1 MATSV
6 VDICNNA
13 LIRIGSKTITS
24 LTDGD
29 KVANS
34 CNTIYEQTRDML
46 LRQHLWNF
54 AIKRVVLASETDAP
68 AFEFNNSFPLPSDF
82 IRAKA
87 LEDQYSEYK
96 IESGNKLV
104 TNASS
109 VKLIYVSRVTDVAKF
124 DPLFVEALILMLAIK
139 LSYILIG
146 SNGREQA
153 LKEELNKIMFLA
165 KQVDGQDDT
174 PDSLNASTFLDA
186 RGYGGWN
193 TTKVYGDWSV

>member
-34 CNTIYEQTRDML
+34 CNTVYERTRDTL
-46 LRQHLWNF
+46 LRMHLWNF
-54 AIKRVVLASETDAP
+54 AMKRIQLASEEDAP
-68 AFEFNNSFPLPSDF
+68 AFGFSYSYPLPSDF
-82 IRAKA
+82 IRVKQ
-87 LEDQYSEYK
+87 LDESDDTYK
-96 IESGNKLV
+96 IEAGKLL
-104 TNASS
+104 TDAST
-109 VKLIYVSRVTDVAKF
+109 VKLIYVSRIEDVAQF
-124 DPLFVEALILMLAIK
+124 DPLFTEALVLLIAIN

-146 SNGREQA
+146 SNGREA
-153 LKEELNKIMFLA
+153 SLKEELNKTLFLA

-174 PDSLNASTFLDA
+174 PDQFDASYFLRSKYWGRD
-186 RGYGGWN
+186 
-193 TTKVYGDWSV
+193 TTLVNSEY

>member
-34 CNTIYEQTRDML
+34 CNTVYERTRDTL
-46 LRQHLWNF
+46 LRMHLWNF
-54 AIKRVVLASETDAP
+54 AMKRTQLASEQAAP
-68 AFEFNNSFPLPSDF
+68 AFGFSYSYPLPSDF
-82 IRAKA
+82 IRVKQ
-87 LEDQYSEYK
+87 LDESDDPYK
-96 IESGNKLV
+96 IEAGKLL
-104 TNASS
+104 TDAST
-109 VKLIYVSRVTDVAKF
+109 VKLIYVSRIEDVAQF
-124 DPLFVEALILMLAIK
+124 DPLFTEALVLLLAIN

-146 SNGREQA
+146 SNGREA
-153 LKEELNKIMFLA
+153 SLKEELNKTLFLA

-174 PDSLNASTFLDA
+174 PDQLDA
-186 RGYGGWN
+186 SYFLRSKYWGRDPTLVNSEY
-193 TTKVYGDWSV
+193 

>member
-24 LTDGD
+24 LGDGD
-29 KVANS
+29 KVSNA
-34 CNTIYEQTRDML
+34 CNAVYEQTRDML

-54 AIKRVVLASETDAP
+54 AIKRAQLASEDADP
-68 AFEFNNSFPLPSDF
+68 AFGFAYSYPLPSDF
-82 IRAKA
+82 IRVRA
-87 LEDQYSEYK
+87 LEDMASGYK
-96 IESGNKLV
+96 IEQGKLL
-104 TNASS
+104 TDDSQ
-109 VKLIYVSRVTDVAKF
+109 VKLIYVSVITDVTKF
-124 DPLFVEALILMLAIK
+124 DPLFVEALTLSLAVK

-153 LKEELNKIMFLA
+153 LKDELQRIMFLA

-174 PDSLNASTFLDA
+174 PDSLDASKFLEA
-186 RGYGGWN
+186 KYTGAWN
-193 TTKVYGDWSV
+193 PKYVYGDW